1 MCGYSG
7 FWNLKRNYSSNKII
21 KIINQMTECLSLR
34 GPDDKGFWINKKKNM
49 AFGHRR
55 LSILDLTRNGRQPM
69 ISENNRFVLPRAFSI
84 NW

>member
-49 AFGHRR
+49 AFGHR
-55 LSILDLTRNGRQPM
+55 
-69 ISENNRFVLPRAFSI
+69 
-84 NW
+84 